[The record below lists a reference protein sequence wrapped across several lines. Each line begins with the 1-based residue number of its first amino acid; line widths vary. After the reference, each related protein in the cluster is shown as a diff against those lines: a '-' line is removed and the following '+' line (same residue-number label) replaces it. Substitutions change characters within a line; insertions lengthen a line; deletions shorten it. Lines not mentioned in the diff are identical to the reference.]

1 MASETAF
8 GRTVLADQTTEPTA
22 EERRHAVCTA
32 MAWAP
37 GLIRYASR
45 FTRSLEDAEDA
56 YQRAMEIALTR
67 APVAGGDAFTA
78 WLHVVIRNEA
88 IAIADAQRRELPM
101 PDDDLQ
107 ASVAQE
113 RSAEIA
119 EPDAVLAWR
128 ERYRAIQDAICGLT
142 SAQRMCLMLRSA
154 GLSRLEIEALT
165 GYSERKVHRSI
176 IEGRSR
182 LHAWEIRMAAGEE
195 CARAAEL
202 IDMTVDNSASRR
214 ERRAL
219 SRHLHHCHAC
229 RSQYRSRRDQVRM
242 LGSMVPSVLIGGEV
256 LQNGLPDPS
265 FVLAWWERVTSSA
278 GVRTAQAM
286 QVMMD
291 LPALASTKAGAGAI
305 AAAAAGAIGTPMVVD
320 AVRSERAAPAPTARV
335 QVAAGAST
343 GPPATPPVRLA
354 TPAAS
359 ATHTASSQQI
369 RAQVTARTIPSASGA
384 KRTDSPLFTYRTTI
398 AGRGGARSSASRVAP
413 ALEFGP

>member
-1 MASETAF
+1 VRFAA
-8 GRTVLADQTTEPTA
+8 
-22 EERRHAVCTA
+22 
-32 MAWAP
+32 
-37 GLIRYASR
+37 RYAG
-45 FTRSLEDAEDA
+45 SLQDAEDA
-56 YQRAMEIALTR
+56 YQRAMEIALMR

-88 IAIADAQRRELPM
+88 IAITDAQRRELPI

-119 EPDAVLAWR
+119 QPDAVLEWR

-182 LHAWEIRMAAGEE
+182 LQAWEIRMAAGEE
-195 CARAAEL
+195 CARAGEL

-242 LGSMVPSVLIGGEV
+242 LGSMVPTVLIGGEA
-256 LQNGLPDPS
+256 LLNGPPDPS
-265 FVLAWWERVTSSA
+265 FVLAWWERATSAA

-305 AAAAAGAIGTPMVVD
+305 AAAAAGALGTPMVVD
-320 AVRSERAAPAPTARV
+320 AVRSERAAPTSAARV
-335 QVAAGAST
+335 QAAAAPT
-343 GPPATPPVRLA
+343 GSPATPPIRLA
-354 TPAAS
+354 TPPAS
-359 ATHTASSQQI
+359 ATRTTSPPPV
-369 RAQVTARTIPSASGA
+369 RARVTARAASSTGGA
-384 KRTDSPLFTYRTTI
+384 KRTDSPSFTYRTSTPV
-398 AGRGGARSSASRVAP
+398 RTGGRSSASRVSP
-413 ALEFGP
+413 AMEFGP